1 MPSSH
6 KPAIPSPWAEFL
18 KELDALLSNQVQVH
32 CIGGFVVSLHYG
44 LPRPTGDVDYYSVLP
59 AHFAR
64 DLQTLAGPGSKLAN
78 KYKLH
83 FQLVTVTNLPENY
96 ENRLEEMFPGQFK
109 KLRLFAPD
117 PYDLILSK
125 IERKSSKD
133 RDDVEY
139 LARTLHLEA
148 ALLRERYQKELR
160 PNLSNETRHDLTLSL
175 WLGTCFPSRQ

>member
-18 KELDALLSNQVQVH
+18 NELDALLSNPVDVH

-44 LPRPTGDVDYYSVLP
+44 LPRSTGDVDYYSVVP
-59 AHFAR
+59 AHFAAG
-64 DLQTLAGPGSKLAN
+64 LQTLAGPDSPLGK

-96 ENRLEEMFPGQFK
+96 EDRLEEMFPGQFK

-125 IERKSSKD
+125 IERNTAKD
-133 RDDVEY
+133 RDDLDY
-139 LARTLHLEA
+139 LARTLHLDA
-148 ALLRERYQKELR
+148 AVLRKRYQKELR
-160 PNLSNETRHDLTLSL
+160 PNLPNEARHDLTLSL
-175 WLGTCFPSRQ
+175 WIDSSFPRRR

>member
-1 MPSSH
+1 MLGSH
-6 KPAIPSPWAEFL
+6 KATIPSPWAEFL
-18 KELDALLSNQVQVH
+18 KELDALLTTEVRVH

-59 AHFAR
+59 EHCAR
-64 DLQTLAGPGSKLAN
+64 DLQGLAGADSALAK
-78 KYKLH
+78 KYRLH
-83 FQLVTVTNLPENY
+83 FQQVAVTNLPENY
-96 ENRLEEMFPGQFK
+96 EDRLAEIFPGKFK

-125 IERKSSKD
+125 LERNSPKD

-139 LARTLHLEA
+139 MAKTLRLDP

-160 PNLSNETRHDLTLSL
+160 PYLTNEARHDLTLSL
-175 WLGTCFPSRQ
+175 WIESCFPPSP